1 MQKELVKLANHL
13 DSIGHRD
20 LADRLD
26 NLLKTAQEEVAEEED
41 REHYEEE
48 VGDNFRPAIRALKT
62 AADTA
67 ANLST
72 GDRVNVFRAILKFFF
87 DKAKEGKWA
96 QFDEANLV
104 EVSLS
109 NPKWSRDL
117 QKGWESF
124 TSNIGRDDLARN
136 WKSLGPKAGYPGKEN
151 PQEGDMA
158 GMLQYTV
165 DWMESAGT
173 SRGTSGGSSDVGAVA
188 KSWYDSYISGDEEHQ
203 ERIRTSPDLASHW
216 SEIQNYAQRMGK
228 ELPQGTALAQS
239 GTGETGGAA
248 QTPEVA
254 TWEHVQVRLNELGHT
269 DNEEK
274 ELATDNDFG
283 RRSKQAWAKAGKGA
297 LPSNP
302 KDALALLTDVDSG
315 IAQARERRTREDA
328 FRVQHEDID
337 FDEDAAFD
345 SVANAQFDRIEKA
358 ADLLSGIFSNGEAPL
373 VRR

>member
-124 TSNIGRDDLARN
+124 YCKI
-136 WKSLGPKAGYPGKEN
+136 
-151 PQEGDMA
+151 
-158 GMLQYTV
+158 
-165 DWMESAGT
+165 
-173 SRGTSGGSSDVGAVA
+173 
-188 KSWYDSYISGDEEHQ
+188 
-203 ERIRTSPDLASHW
+203 
-216 SEIQNYAQRMGK
+216 
-228 ELPQGTALAQS
+228 
-239 GTGETGGAA
+239 
-248 QTPEVA
+248 
-254 TWEHVQVRLNELGHT
+254 
-269 DNEEK
+269 
-274 ELATDNDFG
+274 
-283 RRSKQAWAKAGKGA
+283 
-297 LPSNP
+297 
-302 KDALALLTDVDSG
+302 
-315 IAQARERRTREDA
+315 
-328 FRVQHEDID
+328 
-337 FDEDAAFD
+337 
-345 SVANAQFDRIEKA
+345 
-358 ADLLSGIFSNGEAPL
+358 
-373 VRR
+373 